1 MSNIVGKGIK
11 LGRKLGEGAMGEVF
25 LGSFVVDAK
34 KGKTISAAIKRVP
47 ASKMD
52 LKEVELQAKLSSLPQ
67 CSIYVACM
75 YELKKMANNYYIVM
89 EYIKG
94 EELYNVLVNLK
105 DKIGLNN
112 LKNLF
117 KQALE
122 GLVFIHSKGIAHG
135 DIKMENFMVD
145 NKSKRL
151 KYIDF
156 GFGCSK
162 ETCKSSPVLHGTSY
176 LDPPEAFKNETVWS
190 TKLNVPHSLKRYVPP
205 PDGAHTLQSL
215 QRADIWALGSLF
227 VEMIVASKNH
237 LYRTMHIGMSGNELQ
252 NEDSRVWLASDHL
265 RKKGLL
271 RNHSYDRLYAIIDGM
286 MKLDPDD
293 RFTAK
298 EALKV
303 LTAKK

>member
-1 MSNIVGKGIK
+1 MSKVIGKKIK

-25 LGSFVVDAK
+25 LGSFVVDA
-34 KGKTISAAIKRVP
+34 GKTISAAIKRVP

-52 LKEVELQAKLSSLPQ
+52 LKEVELQSELSSLPQ
-67 CSIYVACM
+67 CNLYVACM
-75 YELKKMANNYYIVM
+75 YELKKIGNNYYIVM
-89 EYIKG
+89 EYIQG
-94 EELYNVLVNLK
+94 NELFDVLANLK
-105 DKIGLNN
+105 KEIGLND
-112 LKNLF
+112 LKKLF

-135 DIKMENFMVD
+135 DIKMENFMLD
-145 NKSKRL
+145 EKTHRL

-162 ETCKSSPVLHGTSY
+162 NTCKSSPVLHGTSY

-190 TKLNVPHSLKRYVPP
+190 TKLNVPNYLKRYVPP

-227 VEMIVASKNH
+227 VEMMVAGKNRI
-237 LYRTMHIGMSGNELQ
+237 YRTMNIGMSGEELQ
-252 NEDSRVWLASDHL
+252 NKDSRVWLASDHL
-265 RKKGLL
+265 RQKGLL
-271 RNHSYDRLYAIIDGM
+271 RNHSYDRLYAVIDGM
-286 MKLDPDD
+286 LKLDPDD
-293 RFTAK
+293 RLTAK